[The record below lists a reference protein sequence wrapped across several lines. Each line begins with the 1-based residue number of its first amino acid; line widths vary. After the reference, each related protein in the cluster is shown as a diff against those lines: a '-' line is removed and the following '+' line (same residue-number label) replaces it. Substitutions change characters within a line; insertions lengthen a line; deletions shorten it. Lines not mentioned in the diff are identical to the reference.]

1 MCLLRLTVR
10 CPLSCL
16 DIEGNPHHM
25 LERCWLYASRPPNCE
40 PSNLLFFTYDPITV
54 ILLWRQKMDI
64 EYHSLVLLI
73 FFFKKKW
80 LSFKISLDLQHFPIS
95 LFLCVWMFSLQVC
108 LCTTCTQ
115 CLKKAEEGVGSLGTD
130 VIDNWEPRV
139 VTGN

>member
-10 CPLSCL
+10 PLSCL
-16 DIEGNPHHM
+16 DIEGNPRYM

-73 FFFKKKW
+73 FF
-80 LSFKISLDLQHFPIS
+80 
-95 LFLCVWMFSLQVC
+95 
-108 LCTTCTQ
+108 
-115 CLKKAEEGVGSLGTD
+115 
-130 VIDNWEPRV
+130 
-139 VTGN
+139 